1 MNKSERELRKL
12 VARHKAQIIRI
23 TGSGHVMIRR
33 ADGATVTASSTP
45 SDYRALRNIEMTLT
59 RKVAA

>member
-1 MNKSERELRKL
+1 MKKHERELRKL
-12 VARHKAQIIRI
+12 VARHRAQIIRI

-33 ADGATVTASSTP
+33 ADGETVTAASTP
-45 SDYRALRNIEMTLT
+45 SDYRALRNIETHLT